1 VKSIWRN
8 GYPEAKEFM
17 EYLMN
22 PVTIFPFANTIKKIY
37 IPVPVMDEKDCAIF
51 CEEYILPEDPI
62 VTSMSEIEKKQK
74 KTVINHF
81 KKIYPNDLCPCGSGK
96 KFKKCHRGKGIY
108 D

>member
-1 VKSIWRN
+1 MKSIWRN

-51 CEEYILPEDPI
+51 CEEYILSEDPI
-62 VTSMSEIEKKQK
+62 VTSMSEIEKNKRKQ
-74 KTVINHF
+74 
-81 KKIYPNDLCPCGSGK
+81 L
-96 KFKKCHRGKGIY
+96 
-108 D
+108 